1 MDSLWYNANEIQTPV
16 MGALQ
21 GYLMWSEMEIAR
33 LCAERTHA
41 LQYYPTQVYQTT
53 QVSVPSPSQLILAK
67 IYCVPQ
73 PRYDPRLWDSSQT
86 PSGYYPQEVIPTRVS
101 PLSVRALR
109 PAGLADPYLSTTVPM

>member
-33 LCAERTHA
+33 SQMEIARLCAERAHA

-53 QVSVPSPSQLILAK
+53 RVSVPSPSQLILAK

-73 PRYDPRLWDSSQT
+73 PRYDPRLWDPSQT
-86 PSGYYPQEVIPTRVS
+86 PSGYYPPQEVIPARVS
-101 PLSVRALR
+101 PL
-109 PAGLADPYLSTTVPM
+109 M